1 MAAESSAIEVR
12 KAAVL
17 GSPIAH
23 SRSPQLHLAA
33 YRALGLPW
41 TYERIE
47 CTAEQLPGLVDG
59 LGPEWVGL
67 SVTMPGK
74 EAALAYATERTER
87 AELVGS
93 ANTLV
98 RVDGGWRA
106 DCTDVDGVLGALRGG
121 GVSTLSEAVVLGAGG
136 TARPALLAL
145 AELGAR
151 TVTIVARD
159 AGRAASAVDLAHRL
173 GLTASVVGFDPA
185 AVGAAAARSGA
196 AVSTVPSAA
205 AAAVAAA
212 VAAAPVVLDA
222 IYNPWPTPLAEAVA
236 AAGHTVVSGLDM
248 LINQAYGQVEQF
260 TGHPAPRAEMAAAL
274 ELSR

>member
-1 MAAESSAIEVR
+1 MAEVR

-17 GSPIAH
+17 GKPIEH

-41 TYERIE
+41 SYERVE
-47 CTAEQLPGLVDG
+47 CSAEQLPGLVDG

-74 EAALAYATERTER
+74 EAALAVAVERTER
-87 AELVGS
+87 AVLVGS

-98 RVDGGWRA
+98 RTDGGWRA

-121 GVSTLSEAVVLGAGG
+121 GVSSLDEAVVLGAGG

-145 AELGAR
+145 SELGAK
-151 TVTIVARD
+151 TVTVIARD
-159 AGRAASAVDLAHRL
+159 AGRARSALELADRLGMRATVVPLDAEQVRAACASA
-173 GLTASVVGFDPA
+173 G
-185 AVGAAAARSGA
+185 AV
-196 AVSTVPSAA
+196 VSTVPAE
-205 AAAVAAA
+205 AAAVIASA

-222 IYNPWPTPLAEAVA
+222 IYNPWPTPLATAVE
-236 AAGHTVVSGLDM
+236 AAGHTVVSGLQM
-248 LINQAYGQVEQF
+248 LLNQAYGQVELF
-260 TGHPAPRAEMAAAL
+260 TGQPAPRAAMAAAL
-274 ELSR
+274 AETSPRP